1 MDGADRHEEVVRGR
15 GLREKQEA
23 IDEQGFHTTKFADPA
38 GWTQGLSY
46 PTFAIMRSLLLFALL
61 IPGTCAVVAQDSPRY
76 GRDKFRQLDQEL
88 PTPNTYR
95 TASGAPGHQYW
106 QQKADHDISVELDD
120 ATQKITGSETI
131 TYHNLSPD
139 RLDYLWLQL
148 DQNMRSK
155 DSDTH
160 KVRTGTLGDSL
171 GVGGLQRMLDVFDGG
186 YRITSVTDLA
196 GKELDHTINRT
207 MMRIDLPRTLM
218 PGQTI
223 QFKVGW
229 WYPLNDRMKYGG
241 RSGYEFFEEENNY
254 LYTIAQFFPRM
265 AVYADYQGWQNK
277 QFLGS
282 GEFTLTFGDYRVAI
296 TVPADH
302 IVAATGVLQNASA
315 VLTTEQRSR
324 LDKARTA
331 SAPVMIVTPEE
342 ALENEKEGTDQKKT
356 WIFKAENVRDFAFA
370 SSRKFIWDA
379 QDQPVADKHVLCMS
393 FYPKEGNPLW
403 EKYSTKVVAHT
414 IKTYSKFTVD
424 YPYPVAISVHTDRIG
439 MEYPMICFNGG
450 RPEADGT
457 YSERTKYGMIGV
469 IIHEVGHNFFPMIIN
484 SDERQWT
491 WMDEGLNTFVQ
502 YLTEQ
507 EWDRDYPSWRGK
519 PRNIV
524 DYMKGDKSRIAPIM
538 TNSESLHQFGN
549 NAYGKPC
556 TALNILRETVMGREL
571 FDHAFKTYSERW
583 KFKHPTPA
591 DFFRTMEDASAVDL
605 DWFWRG
611 WFYTT
616 DHVDIALTNVKSMV
630 LDPLDP
636 QLAEQMKR
644 ADKAAE
650 PKDISRERNLQDVP
664 QTVVERDADTRDFY
678 NDYDPLATTGRMQQA
693 YADLT
698 KRMTSEEKA
707 MLNKPMFF
715 YQLDLA
721 NVGGL
726 VMPVIIEWTYADG
739 STEVER
745 IPAEIWKQFDEVSK
759 VFVKEKQ
766 VERITIDPF
775 LETADCDLNNNSWPA
790 RTVPSRFELFKERE
804 WNRPNP
810 MQIERKQAGSGM

>member
-1 MDGADRHEEVVRGR
+1 M
-15 GLREKQEA
+15 
-23 IDEQGFHTTKFADPA
+23 I
-38 GWTQGLSY
+38 
-46 PTFAIMRSLLLFALL
+46 
-61 IPGTCAVVAQDSPRY
+61 AQDSPRY

-88 PTPNTYR
+88 PTANTYR

-106 QQKADHDISVELDD
+106 QQKADYDIRVELDD
-120 ATQKITGSETI
+120 ARQRITGEETV
-131 TYHNLSPD
+131 TYYNQSPD

-155 DSDTH
+155 DSDTR
-160 KVRTGTLGDSL
+160 KIDTGTLRDSMSIE
-171 GVGGLQRMLDVFDGG
+171 GLERMLDVFDGG
-186 YRITSVTDLA
+186 FRIGKVTDISGRALPF
-196 GKELDHTINRT
+196 TINKT

-218 PGQTI
+218 PGQTFK
-223 QFKVGW
+223 FKVDW
-229 WYPLNDRMKYGG
+229 WYPINDRNKYGG
-241 RSGYEFFEEENNY
+241 RSGYEYFPEEGNY

-265 AVYADYQGWQNK
+265 AVYADHQGWQHK
-277 QFLGS
+277 QFLGR
-282 GEFTLTFGDYRVAI
+282 GEFTLTFGDYDVSI

-302 IVAATGVLQNASA
+302 IVAATGVLQNAGT
-315 VLTTEQRSR
+315 VLTSTQRAR
-324 LDKARTA
+324 LDKARNSDT
-331 SAPVMIVTPEE
+331 PVMIVTPEE
-342 ALENEKEGTDQKKT
+342 ALENEKEGTTAKKT
-356 WIFKAENVRDFAFA
+356 WVFRAENVRDFAFA

-379 QDQPVADKHVLCMS
+379 QGQPVAGRNVLCMS

-450 RPEADGT
+450 RPEPDGT

-507 EWDRDYPSWRGK
+507 EWDRDYPSRRGE
-519 PRNIV
+519 PRSIV

-538 TNSESLHQFGN
+538 TNSESIHQFGN

-571 FDHAFKTYSERW
+571 FDHAFKTYCERW

-591 DFFRTMEDASAVDL
+591 DFFRSMEDASAVDL

-616 DHVDIALTNVKSMV
+616 DHVDIALRNVTYQRIDPQ
-630 LDPLDP
+630 DPLV
-636 QLAEQMKR
+636 AEKLKR
-644 ADKAAE
+644 ADKEAE
-650 PKDISRERNLQDVP
+650 PRGLSRERNAKDIPV
-664 QTVVERDADTRDFY
+664 TVVERDPSTRDFY
-678 NDYDPLATTGRMQQA
+678 NAYDPLATTSRMQRTYERLMAGLAPEQ
-693 YADLT
+693 
-698 KRMTSEEKA
+698 KA
-707 MLNKPMFF
+707 LLDKEYHF
-715 YQLDLA
+715 YQLDLE

-726 VMPVIIEWTYADG
+726 VMPVIIEWNYADG
-739 STEVER
+739 SAEVER
-745 IPAEIWKQFDEVSK
+745 IPAEIWLHFDAVSK
-759 VFVKEKQ
+759 VFVKEKP
-766 VERITIDPF
+766 VSSITIDPF
-775 LETADCDLNNNSWPA
+775 LETADCDLNNNHWPA
-790 RTVPSRFELFKERE
+790 RMVPTRFEIYKQRERE
-804 WNRPNP
+804 RPNP
-810 MQIERKQAGSGM
+810 MQIERKMEGLVPPEGR